1 MRIVLLLSFLF
12 FVHVLLHAQSYT
24 GKVVKVADG
33 DTFTVLLG
41 NNQKKRIRLHGVDCP
56 EKGQDYGNVAKEY
69 ISNLIAGKSVIILP
83 TKKDRYGRAVA
94 IVKVDTTNINES
106 LLRTGLAWHYKQY
119 DNTPHWADLEHQ
131 AKYHHRKIWS
141 APNPTP
147 PWQWRKRKKADKNS

>member
-83 TKKDRYGRAVA
+83 TKKD
-94 IVKVDTTNINES
+94 TTNINES